1 MIVFSPTSCSGGMTL
16 PPGRNVICGFRDRRS
31 CLGIRIANDLI
42 ASRRVSVEPPKG
54 YTIHISEVIL
64 HCGMVFA
71 RCGYSR
77 IGAGTASSEAS
88 AYTSNRREVAVDWV
102 HRTQYKSIIKKL
114 RIETQGSA
122 GTTPAQLEQLEK
134 QSSIAINVDIGKVE
148 V

>member
-1 MIVFSPTSCSGGMTL
+1 
-16 PPGRNVICGFRDRRS
+16 
-31 CLGIRIANDLI
+31 
-42 ASRRVSVEPPKG
+42 
-54 YTIHISEVIL
+54 
-64 HCGMVFA
+64 MVFA

>member
-1 MIVFSPTSCSGGMTL
+1 MWAFGIVAAVR
-16 PPGRNVICGFRDRRS
+16 GRRGNS

-42 ASRRVSVEPPKG
+42 ASRRVSVELPKG
-54 YTIHISEVIL
+54 YSIYISEFIL

-88 AYTSNRREVAVDWV
+88 AYTSNRREVAVDWD
-102 HRTQYKSIIKKL
+102 HRTQYKSIMEKV

-134 QSSIAINVDIGKVE
+134 QSSIATNVDTGKVE